1 MPGSS
6 LAIQCGVVYTA
17 MPRSISQF
25 MTDHAFSL
33 LKGCW
38 QYSLPFLRV
47 LGESFYCLARLE
59 MMTGCSMIQ
68 LLVYTYVDT
77 SLLIV
82 PGVPV
87 AFQRAAI
94 LGASLEAAF
103 PFCSLVVCW
112 HFLKD
117 GA

>member
-6 LAIQCGVVYTA
+6 LAVQCGAVFIAV
-17 MPRSISQF
+17 PGNISQF
-25 MTDHAFSL
+25 MTMCSPA
-33 LKGCW
+33 LKGFR
-38 QYSLPFLRV
+38 QYSLPFLSM

-94 LGASLEAAF
+94 SGASLEAAF
-103 PFCSLVVCW
+103 PFCSLIMCW
-112 HFLKD
+112 HFFKN

>member
-6 LAIQCGVVYTA
+6 LAVQCGAVYIA
-17 MPRSISQF
+17 VPGSISQF
-25 MTDHAFSL
+25 MTMHSPV
-33 LKGCW
+33 LKGCRH
-38 QYSLPFLRV
+38 YSLPFLRV
-47 LGESFYCLARLE
+47 LGENFYCLE
-59 MMTGCSMIQ
+59 MMTGCSMVQ

-77 SLLIV
+77 ALLIV

-103 PFCSLVVCW
+103 PFCSLILCW